1 MKRIRIIHRTEY
13 HYRVPVTFGPHR
25 ALLRPREGHDVHIQT
40 VRLQI
45 EPAADVRWLRDI
57 FGNTIAVIGFSQPGQ
72 KLSLLSEVDVDLSD
86 DSSLDCLIDP
96 TALSYPF
103 QYAAQEQLDLI
114 PYRLPSYPHDGPAV
128 QKWLLDL
135 YQPGQL
141 VRTSELLTAL
151 NTRIFES
158 FRLTSAREQWPES
171 SCPVKTLASKGTG
184 SMPGLCRVHDGGG
197 PALGFRGA
205 VCDRLYPDGPRTSM
219 ALPMPGRRS
228 TYPAPAGA
236 DSIPR
241 TTNWL
246 APNTLPS
253 RWRAI
258 KIRPCR
264 SPATG
269 KVRPTPSS
277 GWTSRCRLWQQ

>member
-13 HYRVPVTFGPHR
+13 HYRVPVKFGPHR

-40 VRLQI
+40 VRIEI

-86 DSSLDCLIDP
+86 ESSIDCLIDP
-96 TALSYPF
+96 SALSYPF

-158 FRLTSAREQWPES
+158 FRYISREQAGVQLP
-171 SCPVKTLASKGTG
+171 CQTLAWGTG
-184 SMPGLCRVHDGGG
+184 SCRDYAVFMMEAARHWGFGARFVTGYIQMGEDQHGATHAWTEIYIPGTGWRGFDPTNNKQAGSEHIAVAVARDQDSAMPLSGYWEG
-197 PALGFRGA
+197 PSDAFEQMDVSVQVVA
-205 VCDRLYPDGPRTSM
+205 
-219 ALPMPGRRS
+219 
-228 TYPAPAGA
+228 
-236 DSIPR
+236 
-241 TTNWL
+241 
-246 APNTLPS
+246 
-253 RWRAI
+253 
-258 KIRPCR
+258 
-264 SPATG
+264 
-269 KVRPTPSS
+269 
-277 GWTSRCRLWQQ
+277 Q